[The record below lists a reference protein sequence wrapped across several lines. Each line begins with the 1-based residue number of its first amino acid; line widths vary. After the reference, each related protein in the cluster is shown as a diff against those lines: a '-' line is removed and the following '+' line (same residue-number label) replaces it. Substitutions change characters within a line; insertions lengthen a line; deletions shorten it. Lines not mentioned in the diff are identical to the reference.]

1 MYSRS
6 STISASAM
14 NDPRSTIRYGTVPS
28 PLGTLLVAA
37 SGNGL
42 VALMFSDDADAMTLE
57 FLHRFPGAIPAGKDP
72 AFTTTLAKVATFVDN
87 PRSGLDEPLDVR
99 GTDFQKRV
107 WNALLTIPPGETA
120 SYLDI
125 ARQIGSP
132 GAVRAVAQACGANPL
147 SVVIPCHRVVRS
159 DGGISG
165 YHWGVDK
172 KRELLRREG
181 VV

>member
-1 MYSRS
+1 MHRRS
-6 STISASAM
+6 DATTATFM
-14 NDPRSTIRYGTVPS
+14 NDTSTTIRYATRPS
-28 PLGTLLVAA
+28 VLGTLLVAA
-37 SGNGL
+37 SGKGL

-57 FLHRFPGAIPAGKDP
+57 FLHRFPGAMPAGRDS
-72 AFTTTLAKVATFVDN
+72 AFVAIVDKVAAFVEN

-107 WNALLTIPPGETA
+107 WNALLTIAPGETA

-132 GAVRAVAQACGANPL
+132 GSVRAVAQACGANPL

-181 VV
+181 VA